1 MGSRRI
7 ALMALGLLFA
17 CLAAAVGLYLWRA
30 HIPLPA
36 DLSASA
42 AAIEERER
50 LEREEQHR
58 ALQERLNVRRVA
70 DRLRD
75 DLEAQERDRR

>member
-7 ALMALGLLFA
+7 AWMALGLLLA
-17 CLAAAVGLYLWRA
+17 CLAAAVGLYVWRA
-30 HIPLPA
+30 QVPLPA
-36 DLSASA
+36 DLAASA
-42 AAIEERER
+42 AEIEERER
-50 LEREEQHR
+50 LERDEQYR